1 MSDRVSSYSGMMQ
14 MDTLIQSM
22 TTRLNGLV
30 NEVASGQVAN
40 PAQAMGS
47 SASLLYQL
55 HMQSDQET
63 TLQTSIG
70 VASQQLDTVQT
81 VMGSIGSLAQSVS
94 DAGMQAQQDGTGTI
108 SGNSASMLAEQAQ
121 TAMEQVLGQL
131 NTTYAG
137 SALFAGESTQ
147 PPMQSPTATGGPNTT
162 MSAILSAAV
171 TANGGAPLSSSSIDN
186 LVNGTNGIA
195 SVFNGTNS
203 NPAQNF
209 NGVFYTG
216 STSSQPTTVLIGTN
230 QTVQYN
236 TQANQPAFRDLLQGL
251 SMISL
256 AGSSSSQLDSSG
268 QNALVA
274 QGLQLLNNAQ
284 TELTNTQGG
293 LGNIQSQMQNAISL
307 QQSAATAT
315 QQQISG
321 FEQADM
327 TADST
332 DITALQT
339 QLQAAYELTA
349 QISQLSLT
357 HYMPSP
363 A

>member
-1 MSDRVSSYSGMMQ
+1 MSDRVSSYSGMSQ
-14 MDTLIQSM
+14 MDSLIDAM
-22 TTRLNGLV
+22 TSQLNGMV
-30 NEVASGQVAN
+30 NEVASGEVTN
-40 PAQAMGS
+40 PAQTMGT

-55 HMQSDQET
+55 QAQSTQET

-70 VASQQLDTVQT
+70 VASQQLDTVQA

-94 DAGMQAQQDGTGTI
+94 DAGMQAQEDGTGTI
-108 SGNSASMLAEQAQ
+108 SGSSATLLAEQAQ

-137 SALFAGESTQ
+137 SALFAGDSTN
-147 PPMQSPTATGGPNTT
+147 PPMQSLDATGGPTDT
-162 MSAILSAAV
+162 MNSILSAAV
-171 TANGGAPLSSSSIDN
+171 TANGGTPLSASDIDN
-186 LVNGTNGIA
+186 LVNGPNGIA

-203 NPAQNF
+203 NPAENF

-216 STSSQPTTVLIGTN
+216 SASPQQTTVLIGTN

-236 TQANQPAFRDLLQGL
+236 TQANQPAFTDLLQGL

-268 QNALVA
+268 QNQLLTD
-274 QGLQLLNNAQ
+274 GLQLLNNAQ
-284 TELTNTQGG
+284 TELTNMQGG
-293 LGNIQSQMQNAISL
+293 LGDIQSQMQNAVNL

-315 QQQISG
+315 QQQING
-321 FEQADM
+321 YVQANT